1 MPATRAHG
9 QDLLSVEIS
18 AIHDEIAR
26 RDRTRWPDAV
36 VEVRGG
42 RRALEVEFA
51 PKGGKRLR
59 AIVNAYAYSTRY
71 RQVMFLVRNAA
82 LGQRILNLA
91 DSALRISG
99 DRERI
104 RVIAYPGLPDAEREA
119 LNAVLERRVS
129 VPAPP
134 DPVPMTEQAL
144 GDALGA

>member
-1 MPATRAHG
+1 M
-9 QDLLSVEIS
+9 
-18 AIHDEIAR
+18 
-26 RDRTRWPDAV
+26 
-36 VEVRGG
+36 RGG

-71 RQVMFLVRNAA
+71 RQVLFLVRNAA
-82 LGQRILNLA
+82 LGRRILELA

-119 LNAVLERRVS
+119 LNAVLERRAP

-134 DPVPMTEQAL
+134 KPVPMTERSL
-144 GDALGA
+144 HDALGM